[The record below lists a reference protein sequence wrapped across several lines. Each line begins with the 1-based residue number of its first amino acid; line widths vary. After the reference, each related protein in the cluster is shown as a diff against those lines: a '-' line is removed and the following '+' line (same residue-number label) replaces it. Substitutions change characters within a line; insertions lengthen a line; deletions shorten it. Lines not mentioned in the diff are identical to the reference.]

1 MSTNFSAEVEMA
13 HDEYR
18 LWLEEFLEKHGKAGY
33 AALIEEIPGIASLGI
48 LLADPDNMTEDQLN
62 KIRDAVTESLTRAM
76 ISVEQAKP
84 LGLEKIKAIADAYRE
99 SKASVN

>member
-48 LLADPDNMTEDQLN
+48 LLADPDNMTEDQLD
-62 KIRDAVTESLTRAM
+62 KIRDGVTESLTRAM
-76 ISVEQAKP
+76 ISVEMVKP